1 MPRSLIQP
9 SIQPSVSYENKTEE
23 RIERGGQVLVL
34 HGGIGD
40 GSWGLD
46 ELRHKVF

>member
-1 MPRSLIQP
+1 
-9 SIQPSVSYENKTEE
+9 
-23 RIERGGQVLVL
+23 VLVL

-46 ELRHKVF
+46 ELRHKVGLLATPGRDSLPRL